1 MASPTITNR
10 LVRYART
17 LWSSPGVTRL
27 RAIALHWR
35 KAPFSGTA
43 LVLVGTII
51 ATLFIMF
58 LNYAIVPLSNPGL
71 IYLPLV
77 AMLAYY
83 WGVGHAIV
91 ATILQLACVYFF
103 FISPPNSVKPLTVPS
118 TTQLVTL
125 AVVTGY
131 MLALVQLARQRRS
144 IAEREA
150 TRLAALNRV
159 GTALASELDESRL
172 LHLIA
177 ETAHDLTGAEF
188 AAFTLRSIN
197 ALGQPIGPSE
207 GSRFHLAAV
216 VGVTKEQEAQFRRI
230 PLGGEG
236 LLAPIFRNGVPVRV
250 ANALAFAAQPQVQR
264 VGTKLSSS
272 IEKETTRAGQTQ
284 SAKEAARHAAFA
296 YAHGQLGK
304 EGLRYL
310 GVPRGHPIT
319 RSFLGAPLLDRNGN
333 VRGGLLLGHSEPDQ
347 FTQEDEALLVGLATQ
362 AAVALENARLYH
374 AAQAQ
379 AQELDAIFESI
390 DDGIALLDE
399 QGNVQRENGPARHL
413 REAMEAG
420 RATRPSEVPEEVR
433 SLGALLRSATGHV
446 PSDGAELDTNPSLQR
461 GFTSTA
467 ASSGGRLR
475 PQSAEMQGERTYV
488 TMVDGANETRE
499 YIVNTSPL
507 LPPAQAST
515 QESETTLS
523 TRDRI
528 SGSVIVWHDVTEARR
543 LLIERR
549 AHAET
554 EARRSLLQTVIDEL
568 PSGVYLVRGHDARL
582 VLANRAVAEVWG
594 ASWPKG
600 QPMSEFLATNGI
612 RIFHFDGRP
621 LSPGEFATLR
631 AVQNGETV
639 RHHSEIIR
647 HRDGT
652 TLPVLVNAV
661 ALNPHVLNS
670 SGSDEDGRELEPL
683 AIVVH
688 SDVSALKEAERLKD
702 EFIGIAAHELRTP
715 LAVIKGFAQ
724 TLIIQTARGKGVQL
738 ADWQMEAI
746 SDIDKATTRLVELT
760 EDLLDVTRLQGGRL
774 ELETEPTDLVALVQR
789 VVARLRVTTETHSI
803 SISAASEHIVAQIDP
818 RRIEQVLGNLI
829 NNAIKYSPE
838 GGDIEISV
846 REDAEVN
853 SATLS
858 VRDHGIGIPAHQQ
871 TNIFGR
877 FVRADN
883 ARMRE
888 IGGTGL
894 GLYLCHELVERHG
907 GRIWFESVEN
917 QGSTFYVSLP
927 LAEV

>member
-1 MASPTITNR
+1 MAFPTTTNR

-17 LWSSPGVTRL
+17 VWTSPHVTRI
-27 RAIALHWR
+27 RAIVLHWR

-43 LVLVGTII
+43 VVLVGTII

-58 LNYAIVPLSNPGL
+58 LDYAIVPLNNPGL

-83 WGVGHAIV
+83 WGVGHAVV
-91 ATILQLACVYFF
+91 ATILQLVCVYFF
-103 FISPPNSVKPLTVPS
+103 FLSPRNTLKPLTVQS

-125 AVVTGY
+125 AIVTSFT
-131 MLALVQLARQRRS
+131 LALVQLARQRRS
-144 IAEREA
+144 LAEREA
-150 TRLAALNRV
+150 ARLAALNRI
-159 GTALASELDESRL
+159 GTALSSELDESRL

-177 ETAHDLTGAEF
+177 ETARDLTGAQF
-188 AAFTLRSIN
+188 AAFTLRPIN
-197 ALGQPIGPSE
+197 TLGHPIGPSE

-216 VGVTKEQEAQFRRI
+216 VGVTKEEEEHFRKI

-236 LLAPIFRNGVPVRV
+236 LLAPIFRNGVPVRI
-250 ANALAFAAQPQVQR
+250 ADALALAVRPEAPRAMPKV
-264 VGTKLSSS
+264 SSPT
-272 IEKETTRAGQTQ
+272 EKETTRAGQTQ
-284 SAKEAARHAAFA
+284 SAREAARHAAFA

-310 GVPRGHPIT
+310 GVPRGHPIM
-319 RSFLGAPLLDRNGN
+319 RSFLGAPLLDHDGN
-333 VRGGLLLGHSEPDQ
+333 VRGGLLLGHTEPDQ
-347 FTQEDEALLVGLATQ
+347 FTEEDEALLVGLATQ

-399 QGNVQRENGPARHL
+399 QGNVQRENSTARHL

-420 RATRPSEVPEEVR
+420 RATRLSEVPEEVR
-433 SLGALLRSATGHV
+433 SLGALLRNSVAPILSNQAG
-446 PSDGAELDTNPSLQR
+446 
-461 GFTSTA
+461 
-467 ASSGGRLR
+467 
-475 PQSAEMQGERTYV
+475 QSTYV
-488 TMVDGANETRE
+488 TMADGSNETRE
-499 YIVNTSPL
+499 YIVNTLPL
-507 LPPAQAST
+507 LPLAQNPSKEGQTNNGA
-515 QESETTLS
+515 QSE
-523 TRDRI
+523 I
-528 SGSVIVWHDVTEARR
+528 SGSVVVWHDITEAHR
-543 LLIERR
+543 LLIERQ

-568 PSGVYLVRGHDARL
+568 PGGVYLVRGRDARL

-594 ASWPKG
+594 ASWPQG
-600 QPMSEFLATNGI
+600 QPMSEFLASNGI
-612 RIFHFDGRP
+612 RVFHFDGRP
-621 LSPGEFATLR
+621 LAPSEFATLR
-631 AVQNGETV
+631 AVQRGETV
-639 RHHSEIIR
+639 RHQSEIIR

-661 ALNPHVLNS
+661 ALDPHVLNLS
-670 SGSDEDGRELEPL
+670 TSDEDGREPEPL

-724 TLIIQTARGKGVQL
+724 TLIIQTARGKGAQL

-774 ELETEPTDLVALVQR
+774 ELQTEPTDLVALVLR
-789 VVARLRVTTETHSI
+789 VVARLQVTTEAHSI

-838 GGDIEISV
+838 GGDIDVAV
-846 REDAEVN
+846 REDLEAN
-853 SATLS
+853 TAILS
-858 VRDHGIGIPAHQQ
+858 VHDYGIGIPVHQQ
-871 TNIFGR
+871 ANIFGR

-883 ARMRE
+883 ARTRE

-894 GLYLCHELVERHG
+894 GLYLCRELVERHD
-907 GRIWFESVEN
+907 GRIWFESVEG

-927 LAEV
+927 LAEI

>member
-10 LVRYART
+10 LVRYVHT
-17 LWSSPGVTRL
+17 LWSSPRVTYI
-27 RAIALHWR
+27 RAMVLKWR
-35 KAPFSGTA
+35 KAPLAGTA
-43 LVLVGTII
+43 VVVIGTAIG
-51 ATLFIMF
+51 TLFIMW
-58 LNYAIVPLSNPGL
+58 LDYAIVPLNNPGL

-103 FISPPNSVKPLTVPS
+103 FISPRNSFKPLTAQS
-118 TTQLVTL
+118 TTQLMTL
-125 AVVTGY
+125 AAVTVFT
-131 MLALVQLARQRRS
+131 LALVQLARQRRS
-144 IAEREA
+144 VAEREA
-150 TRLAALNRV
+150 ARLAALNRV
-159 GTALASELDESRL
+159 GTALVSELDESRL

-177 ETAHDLTGAEF
+177 ETARNLTGAEF
-188 AAFTLRSIN
+188 AAFTLRPVN

-216 VGVTKEQEAQFRRI
+216 VGVTKEEEAHFRKI

-236 LLAPIFRNGVPVRV
+236 LLAPIFRNGVPVLV
-250 ANALAFAAQPQVQR
+250 ADALPLAAQSEVQR
-264 VGTKLSSS
+264 VGTKPPTLT
-272 IEKETTRAGQTQ
+272 EKGIAQQGQTQ

-296 YAHGQLGK
+296 YAHGQVGK

-333 VRGGLLLGHSEPDQ
+333 VRGGLLLGHTQPGQ
-347 FTQEDEALLVGLATQ
+347 FTQEDETLLVGLATQ

-390 DDGIALLDE
+390 DDGIALVDE
-399 QGNVQRENGPARHL
+399 QGNVQRENGTAHRL

-420 RATRPSEVPEEVR
+420 KATRLSEVPEEVR
-433 SLGALLRSATGHV
+433 SLEAVLRNSAAHV
-446 PSDGAELDTNPSLQR
+446 LNEGTEQSTYMTMLDDS
-461 GFTSTA
+461 
-467 ASSGGRLR
+467 
-475 PQSAEMQGERTYV
+475 
-488 TMVDGANETRE
+488 NETRE
-499 YIVNTSPL
+499 YIVSTAPL
-507 LPPAQAST
+507 LPLPQTPSQKSQTANSAH
-515 QESETTLS
+515 
-523 TRDRI
+523 DGI
-528 SGSVIVWHDVTEARR
+528 SGSVIVWHDITEARR

-568 PSGVYLVRGHDARL
+568 PSGVYLVRGYDARL
-582 VLANRAVAEVWG
+582 VLANRAATQVWG
-594 ASWPKG
+594 ARWPEG

-612 RIFHFDGRP
+612 RVFHQNGRP
-621 LSPGEFATLR
+621 LALAELATLR
-631 AVQNGETV
+631 AVQTGEVV
-639 RHHSEIIR
+639 RHYSEIIH

-661 ALNPHVLNS
+661 ALDPRILGS
-670 SGSDEDGRELEPL
+670 SASNEGGQEIEPL

-688 SDVSALKEAERLKD
+688 SDVSALKDAERLKD
-702 EFIGIAAHELRTP
+702 EFIGIAAHELRSP

-724 TLIIQTARGKGVQL
+724 TLLLQTLRGKGAPL

-746 SDIDKATTRLVELT
+746 QDIDKATTRLVELT

-774 ELETEPTDLVALVQR
+774 ELHPEPTDLVALVQR
-789 VVARLRVTTETHSI
+789 VVARLQVTTESHSI
-803 SISAASEHIVAQIDP
+803 SISTSSEHVVAQIDH

-838 GGDIEISV
+838 GGNIKISV
-846 REDAEVN
+846 REDHEAN
-853 SATLS
+853 AAILS
-858 VRDHGIGIPAHQQ
+858 VRDHGIGIPAYQQ
-871 TNIFGR
+871 KNIFGR

-883 ARMRE
+883 ARVRE

-894 GLYLCHELVERHG
+894 GLYLCRELVERHA
-907 GRIWFESVEN
+907 GRIWFESVED

-927 LAEV
+927 LAEI